1 VGRHKANIAL
11 PYAEGASA
19 VRIVIVA
26 SKWQATPIVGEEF
39 DRAFNEVFE
48 DLLIKRWRG
57 PGLVDNFGK
66 AAVVEDE
73 ENYRVKIAL
82 PDADPQKLEVEVSE
96 WRLAVRAPM
105 MQGLAEST
113 LDFSHRIDI
122 ERVTARFD
130 AGILEVLAPKARGRK
145 IEVR

>member
-1 VGRHKANIAL
+1 MI
-11 PYAEGASA
+11 
-19 VRIVIVA
+19 
-26 SKWQATPIVGEEF
+26 GEEF

-57 PGLVDNFGK
+57 PGRVRDLGK
-66 AAVVEDE
+66 ALIVEDE
-73 ENYRVKIAL
+73 EYYRIKIAL

-96 WRLAVRAPM
+96 WRLAVRTPTA
-105 MQGLAEST
+105 QGRRENA

-122 ERVTARFD
+122 ERVTARFG
-130 AGILEVLAPKARGRK
+130 AGVLEVIAPKARGRK

>member
-1 VGRHKANIAL
+1 MRRVLR
-11 PYAEGASA
+11 A

-26 SKWQATPIVGEEF
+26 SKWQAAPIVGEKF

-57 PGLVDNFGK
+57 PGLVPNFGK
-66 AAVVEDE
+66 ALVAEDE
-73 ENYRVKIAL
+73 ENYQVKIAL
-82 PDADPQKLEVEVSE
+82 PDADPRKLEVEVSE

>member
-1 VGRHKANIAL
+1 MIER
-11 PYAEGASA
+11 
-19 VRIVIVA
+19 
-26 SKWQATPIVGEEF
+26 EF

-57 PGLVDNFGK
+57 PGRVRSLGK
-66 AAVVEDE
+66 ALVVEDE

-96 WRLAVRAPM
+96 WRLSVRST
-105 MQGLAEST
+105 AEDGQEENT
-113 LDFSHRIDI
+113 LDFSHRIDT
-122 ERVTARFD
+122 EHVTARFEG
-130 AGILEVLAPKARGRK
+130 GILEVMVPKARGRK